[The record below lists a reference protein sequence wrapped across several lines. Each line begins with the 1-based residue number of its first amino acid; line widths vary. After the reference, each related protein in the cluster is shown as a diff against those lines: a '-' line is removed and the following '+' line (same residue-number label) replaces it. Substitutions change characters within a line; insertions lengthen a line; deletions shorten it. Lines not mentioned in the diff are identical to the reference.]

1 MGEILSQKEIDELI
15 NSLSSGEIDV
25 KEIQSSN
32 EKKVKEYNFHSP
44 SKFAK
49 DHLRTLNFIH
59 ENYARMV
66 TNFLTGYLR
75 TSVQVD
81 VEHVQ
86 ALSFFEFTN
95 SIPDPA
101 VLAKVDFSPLKGSI
115 ILEISPNIVFAIIDR
130 ILGGKCAP
138 IEKVRNFT
146 EIEMAIIER
155 VVIQLIGFM
164 REAWENIIPL
174 KPGMLEKI
182 ETNAQFIQYKNP
194 NEMVAI
200 VTLSS
205 KIGDV
210 EDMINICIPYMVV
223 EPIMPKLT
231 TRLWFSVVEAV
242 ATKESRE
249 NIEKKLEKSKV
260 PIKAIL
266 GKTSITVGDFI
277 DLQCGDVIPLDVS
290 VNSDVN
296 ILVGNILKFRGKP
309 GLKKNKISVKI
320 TEIVKKDV

>member
-1 MGEILSQKEIDELI
+1 
-15 NSLSSGEIDV
+15 
-25 KEIQSSN
+25 
-32 EKKVKEYNFHSP
+32 
-44 SKFAK
+44 
-49 DHLRTLNFIH
+49 
-59 ENYARMV
+59 
-66 TNFLTGYLR
+66 
-75 TSVQVD
+75 
-81 VEHVQ
+81 
-86 ALSFFEFTN
+86 
-95 SIPDPA
+95 
-101 VLAKVDFSPLKGSI
+101 
-115 ILEISPNIVFAIIDR
+115 
-130 ILGGKCAP
+130 
-138 IEKVRNFT
+138 
-146 EIEMAIIER
+146 
-155 VVIQLIGFM
+155 
-164 REAWENIIPL
+164 
-174 KPGMLEKI
+174 MLEKI